1 MNESNTRHYY
11 HLKPQ
16 NAKSKKEGKP
26 ALLQTSEAYQLS
38 SLPSTQP
45 ISRITESK
53 RLNVPYKHFAAKFI
67 YVKNGLQCCFK
78 FNLVAFVDVL
88 LLFITHSLRLSR
100 CADFALYFTYMYS

>member
-53 RLNVPYKHFAAKFI
+53 RLNVPFILITGFSVALNLIWLHLLMFYFSCLYK
-67 YVKNGLQCCFK
+67 YRN
-78 FNLVAFVDVL
+78 NLPLVYYIEAYDLKKL
-88 LLFITHSLRLSR
+88 LLQAWL
-100 CADFALYFTYMYS
+100 